1 MRQYLSLTI
10 YFIFITFRAM
20 SYITV
25 GGKDADVGGNNDNSG
40 GARLSGKYVEMR
52 DECGDS
58 FLSGS
63 DINWGTSGGD
73 NCKFNSIH
81 NIFIKRLFLF
91 Q

>member
-10 YFIFITFRAM
+10 YFIFITFRPM

-25 GGKDADVGGNNDNSG
+25 GGIDADVGGNNNNNG

-63 DINWGTSGGD
+63 NINWGTSGGD
-73 NCKFNSIH
+73 NCKFNSIR
-81 NIFIKRLFLF
+81 NNFIKRLFLF
-91 Q
+91 

>member
-1 MRQYLSLTI
+1 
-10 YFIFITFRAM
+10 M

-25 GGKDADVGGNNDNSG
+25 GGIDADVGGNNNNNG

-63 DINWGTSGGD
+63 NINWGTSGGD
-73 NCKFNSIH
+73 NCKFNSIR
-81 NIFIKRLFLF
+81 NNFIKRLFLF
-91 Q
+91 